1 MKKRLYFIETNGGY
15 MIISV
20 DSNKKCRYLIDN
32 NDCCIP
38 YLGHFDEDERCKVA
52 VDFLDSVEDDSSWND
67 NLTYNDLFSDEV
79 MASWNN
85 PDGNVVI
92 AEIEKEL

>member
-1 MKKRLYFIETNGGY
+1 

-38 YLGHFDEDERCKVA
+38 YLGHFAAAERWRVA
-52 VDFLDSVEDDSSWND
+52 VDFLNSIEDDSSWND
-67 NLTYNDLFSDEV
+67 NLTYDELFDEAH
-79 MASWNN
+79 MRSYTN
-85 PDGNVVI
+85 PDGFVI
-92 AEIEKEL
+92 VAEIKKNL